1 MAGVEPA
8 PARAYACGVRD
19 ESTQV
24 QAVTGGRV
32 RRRLRGLACGWTA
45 FICWHGPGAPAL
57 HADPPPEEAVR
68 RLAARQMERLQ
79 SPGAEVARWPKLS
92 RYFAAYPLPTEE
104 AEAGRLLGT
113 ARRILRSF
121 GFRLFEAT
129 LEHARRAGSPAAGP
143 DHVTMALDELLP
155 SAGTSH
161 KTRLFFPGAP
171 AERQVPVE
179 VIDLEAFQ
187 DTPITWRALAE
198 LTLPPGEG
206 FLGDEEAVRRF
217 ADGVGACGLLLF
229 RLGAAIARQEY
240 APNLGSQHLRKA
252 QKEIERRRLESE
264 SAPPAA
270 GPDAGDPRSAQTPFT
285 DVTAASGIDFRHV
298 SSDWISRFR
307 RYGPQAPTFSG
318 GGVTAADLDGDGPD
332 LVYCGGEGCAA
343 FRNRR
348 DGTFERLERSG
359 LNVPGEARMSVA
371 ADFDNDGDPDL
382 FVTYARDTNRLFRN
396 AGGGRFADVT
406 AGSGLERTGDI
417 SGPSIA
423 FDYDNDGRLD
433 LYVGN
438 FGDYLSGASP
448 WVVPDPRNALPNR
461 LYRKLGDLRFEDV
474 TERAGAGDTG
484 WTQAVSHLDYNLDG
498 YQDIY
503 VANDFGSNELL
514 ENQGDGTFL
523 PRGEET
529 GTRDRFHGMNVAF
542 ADLNQDQHADI
553 LVSNIWG
560 WSPTTR
566 APGEFNSLFLSEP
579 REDGGIRFRRN
590 TELIPD
596 LVRRDTGWAWA
607 ALFFDVENDGDDDL
621 FLLNGLTD
629 YSTARQLRPH
639 PEKPGAFYPVSN
651 SREANLLFLNERGR
665 LEVPPRASGAELD
678 RYNSRALALLDY
690 DRDGDLDMAVSTFH
704 AEGRLFR
711 NDAGTGANHWL
722 RVELVGDP
730 ARGAS
735 LDAIG
740 TRVIAHPAGG
750 APVWRAVTGGEGYLG
765 MSTLPV
771 DIGLG
776 AAARI
781 DLEILWPGGLEQ
793 RLEGIAADQAIRV
806 RQGAAGFER
815 LY

>member
-1 MAGVEPA
+1 M
-8 PARAYACGVRD
+8 
-19 ESTQV
+19 
-24 QAVTGGRV
+24 

-45 FICWHGPGAPAL
+45 LICWHGHGAPAL
-57 HADPPPEEAVR
+57 HADPSPEQAVR
-68 RLAARQMERLQ
+68 RFAARQMERLQ
-79 SPGAEVARWPKLS
+79 APGAEVARWPKLS
-92 RYFAAYPLPTEE
+92 RYFAAYPLPTEQ
-104 AEAGRLLGT
+104 AEAGRLLRT

-121 GFRLFEAT
+121 AVRLYGAA
-129 LEHARRAGSPAAGP
+129 LEQARRAGSEAAGAG
-143 DHVTMALDELLP
+143 HVARALEALLP
-155 SAGTSH
+155 SAATPH

-171 AERQVPVE
+171 AARQVPVE
-179 VIDLEAFQ
+179 LIDLEAFQ
-187 DTPITWRALAE
+187 DTPIPWRALAE
-198 LTLPPGEG
+198 LSLPPGEG
-206 FLGDEEAVRRF
+206 SLAGEEAVRRF
-217 ADGVGACGLLLF
+217 AGGVGAYGLLLF
-229 RLGAAIARQEY
+229 RLGAASARGEY
-240 APNLGSQHLRKA
+240 APNLASPHLRKA
-252 QKEIERRRLESE
+252 QKEIARRREESE
-264 SAPPAA
+264 SPPPAA
-270 GPDAGDPRSAQTPFT
+270 GPDSGDPPPLPGETPFT

-318 GGVTAADLDGDGPD
+318 GGVTAADLDGDGWPD

-348 DGTFERLERSG
+348 DGTFESLEGSG

-371 ADFDNDGDPDL
+371 ADLDNDGDPDL

-396 AGGGRFADVT
+396 AGGARFDDVT
-406 AGSGLERTGDI
+406 AGSGLERPGDI
-417 SGPSIA
+417 SGPAIA

-433 LYVGN
+433 LYAGN
-438 FGDYLSGASP
+438 FGDYLDGASP

-461 LYRKLGDLRFEDV
+461 LYRNLGELRFEDV
-474 TERAGAGDTG
+474 TDRAGAGDTG
-484 WTQAVSHLDYNLDG
+484 WTQAVSHLDCDLDG
-498 YQDIY
+498 FQDIY

-514 ENQGDGTFL
+514 RNQGDGTFL
-523 PRGEET
+523 PRGRET

-542 ADLNQDQHADI
+542 ADLNQDRRADI

-566 APGEFNSLFLSEP
+566 APGEFNSLFVSET
-579 REDGGIRFRRN
+579 RADGGVRYRRD
-590 TELIPD
+590 TERIPD

-639 PEKPGAFYPVSN
+639 PSRPGALYPVSN
-651 SREANLLFLNERGR
+651 SREANLLFVNEGGR
-665 LEVPPRASGAELD
+665 LEIPPGPSGAELG
-678 RYNSRALALLDY
+678 RCNSRALALLDH

-711 NDAGTGANHWL
+711 NDSGGGPNHWL
-722 RVELVGDP
+722 RVELEGDP

-740 TRVIAHPAGG
+740 ARLLAHPAGG

-776 AAARI
+776 AAPRA
-781 DLEILWPGGLEQ
+781 DLEILWPGGGEQ
-793 RLEGIAADQAIRV
+793 RLEGVAADQAIRV
-806 RQGAAGFER
+806 RQGAPGFER

>member
-1 MAGVEPA
+1 M
-8 PARAYACGVRD
+8 
-19 ESTQV
+19 
-24 QAVTGGRV
+24 TGERV

-45 FICWHGPGAPAL
+45 LICWHGHGAPAL
-57 HADPPPEEAVR
+57 HADPPPEEALR
-68 RLAARQMERLQ
+68 RLAALQMERLQ
-79 SPGAEVARWPKLS
+79 APGAEVARWPKLS

-121 GFRLFEAT
+121 AVRLYGAA
-129 LEHARRAGSPAAGP
+129 LERARHTGSAAVDAG
-143 DHVTMALDELLP
+143 HVTMALDELLP
-155 SAGTSH
+155 SAATPH
-161 KTRLFFPGAP
+161 KTRVFFPEAP
-171 AERQVPVE
+171 PDLRVPVE
-179 VIDLEAFQ
+179 IIDLEAFQ

-198 LTLPPGEG
+198 LTLPPNEG
-206 FLGDEEAVRRF
+206 PLADEEAARRF
-217 ADGVGACGLLLF
+217 ADGVGAYGLLLF
-229 RLGAAIARQEY
+229 RLGAACARQEY
-240 APNLGSQHLRKA
+240 APHLASPHLRKA
-252 QKEIERRRLESE
+252 HKEILRRRLESG
-264 SAPPAA
+264 SPPPAA
-270 GPDAGDPRSAQTPFT
+270 GPGAGETPFT

-318 GGVTAADLDGDGPD
+318 GGVTAADLDGDSWPD
-332 LVYCGGEGCAA
+332 LVYCGGEGCDA

-348 DGTFERLERSG
+348 NGTFEPLEGRG
-359 LNVPGEARMSVA
+359 LDVPGEARMSVA

-382 FVTYARDTNRLFRN
+382 FITYARDTNRLFRN
-396 AGGGRFADVT
+396 RSGGRFNDVT
-406 AGSGLERTGDI
+406 PASGVERPGDI
-417 SGPSIA
+417 SGPAIA

-438 FGDYLSGASP
+438 FGDYLAGASP
-448 WVVPDPRNALPNR
+448 WIVADPRNALPNR
-461 LYRKLGDLRFEDV
+461 LYRNLGELRFED
-474 TERAGAGDTG
+474 TTGRAGAGDTG
-484 WTQAVSHLDYNLDG
+484 WTQAVSHLDYDLDG

-514 ENQGDGTFL
+514 RNQGDGTFL

-529 GTRDRFHGMNVAF
+529 GTRDRFHGMNVAL
-542 ADLNQDQHADI
+542 ADLNQDRRADI

-566 APGEFNSLFLSEP
+566 APGEFNSLFISEAQ
-579 REDGGIRFRRN
+579 EDGAVHYRRD
-590 TELIPD
+590 TRLIPD

-607 ALFFDVENDGDDDL
+607 ALFFDLENDGDDDL

-639 PEKPGAFYPVSN
+639 PERPGALYPVSN
-651 SREANLLFLNERGR
+651 SREANLLFLNEGGR
-665 LEVPPRASGAELD
+665 LKIPPGPSGAGLG
-678 RYNSRALALLDY
+678 RYNSRGLALLDH

-711 NDAGTGANHWL
+711 NDSGAGTNHWL
-722 RVELVGDP
+722 RVELKGDP

-735 LDAIG
+735 FDAIG
-740 TRVIAHPAGG
+740 ARLIAHPAGG
-750 APVWRAVTGGEGYLG
+750 AQVWRAVTGGEGYLG

-776 AAARI
+776 AAQQV
-781 DLEILWPGGLEQ
+781 DLEILWPGGRAQ
-793 RLEGIAADQAIRV
+793 RLEGVAADQAIRV
-806 RQGAAGFER
+806 RQGTAGFER